1 MASGRNPPK
10 PSLLTDV
17 DNAHAPAIPLRDVEL
32 LASLDQRVRKWAD
45 VLDPRGWREADSGA
59 YLAGRRVDEHDRI
72 VEIQGGI
79 EDGAVGRDRE
89 ARRVDPG
96 FSVTEHNGRAFGHS
110 ASIEVIHSN
119 LVVPAGG
126 GIYAATIWRDD
137 DPQEERLGAAVRNR
151 LDDLLSH
158 GIEEHEALLAL
169 TVVGDQQV
177 PAIRGGR
184 DTERSI
190 PDLDL

>member
-1 MASGRNPPK
+1 LRGGRVG
-10 PSLLTDV
+10 LD
-17 DNAHAPAIPLRDVEL
+17 RD
-32 LASLDQRVRKWAD
+32 
-45 VLDPRGWREADSGA
+45 
-59 YLAGRRVDEHDRI
+59 
-72 VEIQGGI
+72 
-79 EDGAVGRDRE
+79 
-89 ARRVDPG
+89 ARRVAPG

-110 ASIEVIHSN
+110 ASMEVIHSN

-137 DPQEERLGAAVRNR
+137 APQEERLGAAVRNR

-184 DTERSI
+184 GTERSI
-190 PDLDL
+190 TDLDL